1 MPTNQEVEKI
11 VEELC
16 GSVTSLFPQTKIK
29 AILFGSYAR
38 GDAEPGSDIDV
49 LILVD
54 ALPFCR
60 NVEREGVPC
69 VWCQIVISLWQAT
82 LSSEKHRKQLFSVL
96 FPVFRRT
103 FKKRFFAGN
112 RLDSNLDNE
121 LSEKR
126 WQHWIKY
133 IVNGYHHPKERGGKI
148 IACGCLGQFP
158 CSFSTRDCQDNLL
171 LSRQQFLCL
180 KLSKSACT
188 QAINCYN

>member
-16 GSVTSLFPQTKIK
+16 GSVTSLFPQTKIE

-60 NVEREGVPC
+60 NVEREGMPC

-126 WQHWIKY
+126 WQHWRKY
-133 IVNGYHHPKERGGKI
+133 VVNGYHHPKERGGKI